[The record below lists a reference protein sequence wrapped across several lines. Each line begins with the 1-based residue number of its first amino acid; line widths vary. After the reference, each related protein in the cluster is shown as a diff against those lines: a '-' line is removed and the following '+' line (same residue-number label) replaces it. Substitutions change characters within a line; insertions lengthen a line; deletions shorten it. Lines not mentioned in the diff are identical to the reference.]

1 LQPNILGVQKSQI
14 LLVGAAATLLVVLV
28 AFGRTVPHSDKKA
41 MPTADHMHDG
51 QEGKPIAFDELLAS
65 AKQKIPADKL
75 VAITALE
82 NKTVR
87 GGVKN
92 QQIDAYKQLY
102 ASWDSL
108 NQLPIAAYYLGES
121 AKLEN
126 SEKSLTF
133 AANLFLEHLEHAED
147 PAIAKWE
154 SSQAISLLG
163 QAIELNPK
171 NDSLKIKQALLYMN
185 TGEPMVGVQ
194 KLRDV
199 VAANPDNAEA
209 QITLANL
216 AIQSNQFDKAIE
228 RMETFTQ
235 KHPDEAKAVFVLAE
249 AYRGK
254 GDIKKAVELLEHC
267 KTLLNDPSLKA
278 EIDNYIKSIK

>member
-1 LQPNILGVQKSQI
+1 VQKKQI
-14 LLVGAAATLLVVLV
+14 LLVGAATAILIVLV

-41 MPTADHMHDG
+41 MPTAAHIHEG
-51 QEGKPIAFDELLAS
+51 QEGKSIAFDELLAS
-65 AKQKIPADKL
+65 AKQKVPADKL
-75 VAITALE
+75 ISIARLE
-82 NKTVR
+82 NIVR
-87 GGVKN
+87 GDVKN
-92 QQIDAYKQLY
+92 QQIAAYKQLY

-108 NQLPIAAYYLGES
+108 NQLPIAAYYLGEA

-147 PAIAKWE
+147 PAVTNWE
-154 SSQAISLLG
+154 TKQAITLLD
-163 QAIELNPK
+163 QAITLSPG

-185 TGEPMVGVQ
+185 TEPMVGVQ

-216 AIQSNQFDKAIE
+216 AIQSNQFDKAID
-228 RMETFTQ
+228 RMESFTQ
-235 KHPDEAKAVFVLAE
+235 KHPEEAKAVFVLAE

-254 GDIKKAVELLEHC
+254 GDVTKAVQLLEKC
-267 KTLLNDPSLKA
+267 KTLVKDPSLKA
-278 EIDNYIKSIK
+278 EIDNYIRSIK

>member
-1 LQPNILGVQKSQI
+1 MQKSQI
-14 LLVGAAATLLVVLV
+14 LLVGAAATVLVVLV

-41 MPTADHMHDG
+41 MPTATHLHEG
-51 QEGKPIAFDELLAS
+51 QEVKSIAIDDLLAS
-65 AKQKIPADKL
+65 AKQKVPADKL
-75 VAITALE
+75 ISIARLE
-82 NKTVR
+82 NIVR
-87 GGVKN
+87 GDVKN
-92 QQIDAYKQLY
+92 QQIAAYKQLY

-147 PAIAKWE
+147 PAVMNWE
-154 SSQAISLLG
+154 TKQAIGLMDKAL
-163 QAIELNPK
+163 ALNPG

-185 TGEPMVGVQ
+185 TEPMVGVQ

-209 QITLANL
+209 QITLASL

-228 RMETFTQ
+228 RMESFTQ
-235 KHPDEAKAVFVLAE
+235 KHPEEAKALFVLAE
-249 AYRGK
+249 AYKGK
-254 GDIKKAVELLEHC
+254 GDFKKAIELAEKC
-267 KTLLNDPSLKA
+267 KALVKDPSLKA
-278 EIDNYIKSIK
+278 QLDDYIKSIK